1 VRSNAA
7 QITGIAGVA
16 AVTVAGG
23 EYSIGCNDSFTNQRG
38 EIVNGQNV
46 CVRHKASSESG
57 TTVGTT
63 LTVGGVSDTF
73 TSSTQ
78 AAANTNPTL
87 DSTPDAFSFSTRS
100 DVVTGASVVSNA
112 VTLTGLNTSA
122 TISVSNG
129 EYSVSCAST
138 GFTAQAGTVNNGDS
152 VCVRHTA
159 ANQAGAS
166 MSTTLTIGG
175 VSGVFISTTASS
187 SPAPNPPANSG
198 GGGGGGAF
206 NVAALLFLA
215 ALVFTSQTRAADSSL
230 SSILRVKVQAL
241 LNAVHHGDRATWETL
256 TAPDFIYVEE
266 GELQT
271 RAEFLATIKGDDGV
285 EPLKIHSFE
294 ARRSGDTA
302 FVVHRDD
309 VPDEG
314 PQSRSAGQYLMTETW
329 QLLGGEWKLQVVHLE
344 AIRTDPPALVLTSTQ
359 TDERVGTYR
368 RGSEVYTL
376 RRDGDR
382 IFGQRTGGPERE
394 HKAET
399 RDVLFIPGDTRIRK
413 VFQRDAQGRV
423 TSFVRRDENSD
434 IAWMRADRK

>member
-1 VRSNAA
+1 
-7 QITGIAGVA
+7 
-16 AVTVAGG
+16 VTV
-23 EYSIGCNDSFTNQRG
+23 
-38 EIVNGQNV
+38 
-46 CVRHKASSESG
+46 
-57 TTVGTT
+57 
-63 LTVGGVSDTF
+63 
-73 TSSTQ
+73 
-78 AAANTNPTL
+78 
-87 DSTPDAFSFSTRS
+87 
-100 DVVTGASVVSNA
+100 
-112 VTLTGLNTSA
+112 TGLNATA

-152 VCVRHTA
+152 VCVRHIA

-175 VSGVFISTTASS
+175 VTSVFTSTTASS
-187 SPAPNPPANSG
+187 SSAPNPAANSG
-198 GGGGGGAF
+198 GSGGGGAF
-206 NVAALLFLA
+206 NVAALLVLA
-215 ALVFTSQTRAADSSL
+215 SLVFTSQARAADSSL

-241 LNAVHHGDRATWETL
+241 LNAVHTGDRATWETL

-266 GELQT
+266 GALQT
-271 RAEFLATIKGDDGV
+271 RAEFLATIKADGV

-314 PQSRSAGQYLMTETW
+314 PHSRSAGQYLMTETW

-359 TDERVGTYR
+359 LDELVGTYH
-368 RGSEVYTL
+368 RGSEVYIL

-382 IFGQRTGGPERE
+382 IFGQRTGGAERE

-434 IAWMRADRK
+434 IVWMRADRK